1 MDYKWK
7 IDSGIKKQR
16 RKISVQTYSLYYK
29 QLKFVLNKI
38 RKSKIIL
45 FFSPVFDKNLHTLK
59 LYLG

>member
-38 RKSKIIL
+38 GKNKIIL
-45 FFSPVFDKNLHTLK
+45 FFPLIFDKNLL
-59 LYLG
+59 

>member
-16 RKISVQTYSLYYK
+16 RKISVQTYSLCYK
-29 QLKFVLNKI
+29 QLRIIKKFVLNKI

-45 FFSPVFDKNLHTLK
+45 FFPLIFDKNLL
-59 LYLG
+59 